1 MAHDAGNRALAAEL
15 EERAARLK
23 QRFNE
28 QFWLPDKGYYAVA
41 LDKDKRPVDA
51 CTSNMRQCLWYGI
64 VDEDK
69 VPVVAER
76 LMSPE
81 MFSGWGVR
89 TLASNMVPTTR
100 PATTTV
106 PSGPTVMRS

>member
-76 LMSPE
+76 LMPRKCSAAGE
-81 MFSGWGVR
+81 SGPW
-89 TLASNMVPTTR
+89 
-100 PATTTV
+100 PATWFLQ
-106 PSGPTVMRS
+106 PGQLPQRFRLAPR